1 MSFPDSVERLRDF
14 AVNCS
19 RFSNSKFEFYLHF
32 FQNSGSII
40 PLAIK
45 IAKKIIIINNTFIF
59 CSVVKSF
66 AKAQLSHELEE
77 LIIEEL
83 SNLFPE
89 GFENR
94 RFAVRSSAVGED
106 SDELSS
112 AGQNETILG
121 CKGLASILEAIQRC
135 WGSLFSSLSVEYRRQ
150 NGQQIFGPMGVV
162 IQEMVAAESAGVIF
176 SRDPLSGDPSKIII
190 TANYGL
196 GEVMK

>member
-1 MSFPDSVERLRDF
+1 MNFTYISPKQWI
-14 AVNCS
+14 N
-19 RFSNSKFEFYLHF
+19 NSISD
-32 FQNSGSII
+32 QNSQE
-40 PLAIK
+40 
-45 IAKKIIIINNTFIF
+45 NDNHQNHFHF

-66 AKAQLSHELEE
+66 AKAQLSHEIQEM
-77 LIIEEL
+77 IFVEL

-89 GFENR
+89 DFENR

-121 CKGLASILEAIQRC
+121 CKGLPSILEAIQRC

>member
-1 MSFPDSVERLRDF
+1 M
-14 AVNCS
+14 
-19 RFSNSKFEFYLHF
+19 YLHF

-59 CSVVKSF
+59 WSIVKSF

-89 GFENR
+89 DFENR

-196 GEVMK
+196 GEVMKWYSFMQGVHASFRLG